1 MKILHLNDDYSP
13 AGGVQQY
20 LLSVCRLL
28 QDDGHQNIVAYRV
41 DSPHTMREAAYHVP
55 RAADLA
61 SLIDQEQPDVAYVH
75 HVHAPEHVTAVAR
88 RLPALGYVHGFAAVC
103 PGLAKHFRRGDGI
116 CAYPF
121 GWRCFPLHYL
131 RRCSAARHPRTVLR
145 RIQETA
151 QLKAAY
157 AALPRLLV
165 ASTYMRALLLQ
176 NGFAAS
182 QVAVLP
188 PHFVQEEDI
197 PPYAPPTEPHTI
209 LFAGRL
215 EMEKGVPYLLRAL
228 VHMPAHLQ
236 LVVAGDGTLR
246 PFYERL
252 AARLGLSA
260 RVTFMGWL
268 PAAALQACYRRCAV
282 LALPTIMP
290 EAFGKVGLEALAH
303 GRPVV
308 AFAVG
313 GIPDWLDNAQ
323 SGLLVSPGDWRQLA
337 AALTTLLA
345 HPDDQAALARQQ
357 RVRCRYPAA
366 AHLDAL
372 LQAFT
377 DVLRA
382 DA

>member
-28 QDDGHQNIVAYRV
+28 RHAGHQNVVAYRQ
-41 DSPHTMREAAYHVP
+41 DSPHTIRDAAHHVP
-55 RAADLA
+55 RVADLA
-61 SLIDQEQPDVAYVH
+61 SLIAQERPDVAYIH
-75 HVHAPEHVTAVAR
+75 HVHAPEHVAETAR
-88 RLPALGYVHGFAAVC
+88 LLPALGYVHGFAAVC

-116 CAYPF
+116 CSYPF

-131 RRCSAARHPRTVLR
+131 RRCSAARHPRTLLR
-145 RIQETA
+145 LIQETA
-151 QLKAAY
+151 QLKAAFS
-157 AALPRLLV
+157 ALPRLLV
-165 ASTYMRALLLQ
+165 ASSYMHALLLQ
-176 NGFAAS
+176 NGFADS
-182 QVAVLP
+182 QITILP

-197 PPYAPPTEPHTI
+197 PPYTPPTDPHTI

-215 EMEKGVPYLLRAL
+215 EMEKGLPYLLRAL
-228 VHMPAHLQ
+228 AYMPPHIQ
-236 LVVAGDGTLR
+236 LIVAGDGTLR
-246 PFYERL
+246 PVYERL
-252 AARLGLSA
+252 AARLGVSA

-268 PAAALQACYRRCAV
+268 PAAALQACYRRCAL

-313 GIPDWLDNAQ
+313 GISDWLDDEQN
-323 SGLLVSPGDWRQLA
+323 GLLVPPTDWRKLA
-337 AALTTLLA
+337 AAMTTLLA
-345 HPDDQAALARQQ
+345 HPDQQAALARQQ
-357 RVRCRYPAA
+357 RVRRRYPAA

-372 LQAFT
+372 LLAF
-377 DVLRA
+377 DDLLCA
-382 DA
+382 NA